1 MGIGLRLGRLAALSV
16 AVVWALSPATYGG
29 SSSSPSSTTSASDF
43 TLPRS
48 VVVPLSVV
56 SRLFPEVTQEAST
69 GRNLTAAGTPT
80 ATRSVIYATSDGSK
94 KVTISVDQYGSS
106 SDALSAYQQAV
117 QKSQSV
123 PGFNP
128 AVPVPTLGQRAFAGS
143 VTRGAET
150 HVGLGVLD
158 DKLIVGATLAGYDA
172 TSDNTVKLVG
182 MARMVDAA
190 AKLALGASGS
200 R

>member
-1 MGIGLRLGRLAALSV
+1 MGIGLRPGRLAALSV

-56 SRLFPEVTQEAST
+56 NRLFPEVTQEAST
-69 GRNLTAAGTPT
+69 GRNLTATGNPT

-94 KVTISVDQYGSS
+94 KVTITVDQYGSS

-128 AVPVPTLGQRAFAGS
+128 VPVPTLGQRAFAGS

-182 MARMVDAA
+182 MARMVDAG

>member
-56 SRLFPEVTQEAST
+56 GRLFPEVTQEAST
-69 GRNLTAAGTPT
+69 GRNLTAAGNPT
-80 ATRSVIYATSDGSK
+80 ATRSVIYATSDHSK

-128 AVPVPTLGQRAFAGS
+128 VPVPTLGQRAFAGS
-143 VTRGAET
+143 VTRGVET

-158 DKLIVGATLAGYDA
+158 DELIVGATLAGYDA

-190 AKLALGASGS
+190 AKLALGANGS

>member
-1 MGIGLRLGRLAALSV
+1 MGIGLRQGRLAALSI
-16 AVVWALSPATYGG
+16 AVVWALSPATYGD

-69 GRNLTAAGTPT
+69 GRNLTAAGNPT

-94 KVTISVDQYGSS
+94 KVTITVDQYGSS
-106 SDALSAYQQAV
+106 SDASSAYQQAV
-117 QKSQSV
+117 QKNESV
-123 PGFNP
+123 PGFNSVP
-128 AVPVPTLGQRAFAGS
+128 APTLGQRAFAGS

-150 HVGLGVLD
+150 HVGLGLLD

-172 TSDNTVKLVG
+172 TPDNTVKLVAV
-182 MARMVDAA
+182 ARTEDAA
-190 AKLALGASGS
+190 AN
-200 R
+200 RV